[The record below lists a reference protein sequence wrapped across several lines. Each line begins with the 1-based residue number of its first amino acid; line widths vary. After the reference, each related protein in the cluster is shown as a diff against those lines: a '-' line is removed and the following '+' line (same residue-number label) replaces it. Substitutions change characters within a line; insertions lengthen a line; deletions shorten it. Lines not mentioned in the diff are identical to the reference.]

1 MSNLGLLQAMER
13 EGIEVIRPASAT
25 ATCWRQMRAGSY
37 SLGGEQSGHVIMLD
51 HGTTG
56 DGVLTG
62 LMLAAR
68 VAETGKS
75 LADLAAVMTRLPQI
89 LINVKG
95 VDTSRVDTDEELQSA
110 VTTETDALGDSG
122 RVLLRKSGTEPL
134 VRVMVE
140 AATADQAHDVAER
153 LAGVVRARLAL

>member
-1 MSNLGLLQAMER
+1 VGDRYVLE
-13 EGIEVIRPASAT
+13 E
-25 ATCWRQMRAGSY
+25 MRRSRL
-37 SLGGEQSGHVIMLD
+37 SLGGEQSGHVFFLD

-68 VAETGKS
+68 LAETGRS
-75 LADLAAVMTRLPQI
+75 LADLAGVMRRLPQV

-95 VDTSRVDTDEELQSA
+95 VDKSRVESDEELQQA
-110 VTTETDALGDSG
+110 VKTEEEALAGTG
-122 RVLLRKSGTEPL
+122 RVLLRKSGTEPV

-140 AATADQAHDVAER
+140 AGDQEQAQAVADR
-153 LAGVVRARLAL
+153 LVEVVRARLSL

>member
-13 EGIEVIRPASAT
+13 EGITTRQT
-25 ATCWRQMRAGSY
+25 AVGDRYVLEDMRANGL

-56 DGVLTG
+56 DGVLTA
-62 LMLAAR
+62 LMLASR
-68 VAETGKS
+68 VVQSGRS
-75 LADLAAVMTRLPQI
+75 LADLASVMTRLPQT

-95 VDTSRVDTDEELQSA
+95 VDKDRVGADEGVQDAVREAEQELQG
-110 VTTETDALGDSG
+110 TG

-140 AATADQAHDVAER
+140 AQTQEQAQAVAER
-153 LAGVVRARLAL
+153 LAGVVKDRLCL